1 MFKHL
6 NFFTKDVGDS
16 LTLQTVNKDG
26 GRDSFSANTRLLV
39 QVVVL
44 IRTLVYETGKNN
56 FANFLLVN
64 YLFVAQLAVKTH
76 RQKTLAIA
84 L

>member
-1 MFKHL
+1 MR
-6 NFFTKDVGDS
+6 
-16 LTLQTVNKDG
+16 QTVNKDG

-39 QVVVL
+39 QLVIL

-56 FANFLLVN
+56 FANFLLVK